1 MNLDKT
7 FWSSRYEQGETG
19 WDIGYA
25 SPALI
30 AYMENKPRTA
40 KVLIPGAGN
49 SYEAEKLWEM
59 GFKNIT
65 VLDLSEIPLANLKT
79 RIPDFPEKQLVCD
92 DFFNHK
98 AAYDIILEQTF
109 FCALSPDL
117 RTKYVQ
123 KMAELLAPG
132 GELAGLLFD
141 APMNAEHPPFGG
153 NKAEYLSLFGEKLQV
168 LEMEACPNS
177 IAPRM
182 GKEVFFRAIVK

>member
-1 MNLDKT
+1 MNFDKT
-7 FWSSRYEQGETG
+7 FWTSRYEQGETG

-25 SPALI
+25 SPALM
-30 AYMENKPRTA
+30 AYMENKPRTV

-49 SYEAEKLWEM
+49 AYEAEKLWDM

-65 VLDLSEIPLANLKT
+65 VLDISEIPLANLKT
-79 RIPDFPEKQLVCD
+79 RVPDFPDEQLVCD
-92 DFFNHK
+92 DFFNHS
-98 AAYDIILEQTF
+98 AVYVIILEQTF

-123 KMAELLAPG
+123 KMTELLAPG

-141 APMNAEHPPFGG
+141 APMNAGHPPFGG
-153 NKAEYLSLFGEKLQV
+153 SKAEYLSLFGEKFEV
-168 LEMEACPNS
+168 LEMENCAHS